1 MNRNTILKL
10 AIAGA
15 ISAVLVDYLM
25 KPTINKTVG
34 L

>member
-1 MNRNTILKL
+1 MNRKWIKV

-15 ISAVLVDYLM
+15 IGAVLIDHYL